1 MPWCIL
7 YSSMVSLNNLCVLHG
22 PAGWGESSGY
32 AKTLWA
38 QIASSHAGEWMFMG
52 RYSQWSLSCIHLQH
66 REVGGAHQKT
76 LNIFHP
82 VKGRRGSTSLVRSPY
97 GDETSPRH
105 VSVNCWHDR
114 GFVWHPKSPGKS
126 TPGSRCFF
134 VSAHLHSSLS
144 GFEPN

>member
-7 YSSMVSLNNLCVLHG
+7 YSSMVSFNNLCVLHG
-22 PAGWGESSGY
+22 PAGWGESSGC
-32 AKTLWA
+32 AKPLWA
-38 QIASSHAGEWMFMG
+38 QVLLPCWRVDVHGQVQPVITFLHPPAAQGD
-52 RYSQWSLSCIHLQH
+52 
-66 REVGGAHQKT
+66 GGAHQKS
-76 LNIFHP
+76 LNVFHP
-82 VKGRRGSTSLVRSPY
+82 VEGRRGSTSLVRSPY

-105 VSVNCWHDR
+105 VGVNCWHDR

-134 VSAHLHSSLS
+134 VSAYLHSSLS